1 MFSFE
6 KRPNYDII
14 FKTKRGDLMK
24 VLFKVSV
31 PISITLLFLIFYIFE
46 DNALFIVV
54 FSSILL
60 VLMANLYFQV
70 YFYRRKDQ
78 KISWLTK
85 KLKDTQM
92 IVERK
97 DIAEKK
103 VIAEMPLG
111 IIVFDES
118 LNVNWANNCAKD
130 IFENFLIK
138 RNIETLSAEIFNNL
152 IDKEPK
158 KVLVMKIYTHEYE
171 VEFDFENLILYLTQV
186 SEREEIRRKYDDATD
201 VIAVLNL
208 DNLDDAVSVLDV
220 SERSYIQGRYLQVL
234 ENWGAEFGFYIVPI
248 TNSKLIAVM
257 NKSNLLE
264 LIDNEFKILNEI
276 SEISKENDLL
286 VTLSSGIG
294 CANIKF
300 NKLGDIAENALDLAL
315 SRGGD
320 QIVVNIEGDDLLYF
334 GGNTNTAEKRTRITT
349 RINTQKLEKLFEESN
364 RVFIMSHVLPDTD
377 ALGASMGIL
386 KLAQTFNKE
395 AYIVL
400 DTETADKTVKKIIQ
414 LIEYEYVTF
423 LDYIITPSLAIDYIK
438 KDDLLILV
446 DHHSYGQSMEP
457 KVIAKSKKLVIID
470 HHRKLKDAVPNALIS
485 HIEPYAS
492 SSVELVTEM
501 IDLASKE
508 VEINQ
513 FEATVMLSGIM
524 VDTNNFI
531 YRTGSRTFEAA
542 AILRKFG
549 AETFKVKTILREG
562 LEEIQLKSQLL
573 SIAEVIHSKFSIVI
587 VPNNIPTS
595 RNLLAKVADML
606 LEIDNTVASFAI
618 GYFEERMVG
627 ISARSLEGFNVQ
639 VIMEKFS
646 GGGHLNNAGAQIET
660 NDIEKV
666 KAELIEFIDKAI
678 QEEKPMKV
686 ILIKDVRN
694 KGKKGE
700 IIDVAAGYGNYLL
713 SSKNAIE
720 ATTENLQSIETEK
733 AKKEEIERK
742 LLEEMKAL
750 KEKIEKLPVK
760 VHVKIGDNGK
770 LFGKINSKQIA
781 HEYKKQNGLDI
792 DKRKIQLKDNMSALG
807 NYIVDVKLHKNVT
820 AKIEVLVI
828 EE

>member
-1 MFSFE
+1 M
-6 KRPNYDII
+6 
-14 FKTKRGDLMK
+14 KT
-24 VLFKVSV
+24 LFKVLV
-31 PISITLLFLIFYIFE
+31 PISVTLLFLIFYIYQ
-46 DNALFIVV
+46 DNVV
-54 FSSILL
+54 FIIVSSSIIAI
-60 VLMANLYFQV
+60 VMANLYLQV
-70 YFYRRKDQ
+70 YFYRRKDH
-78 KISWLTK
+78 KITSLTK
-85 KLKDTQM
+85 KLKETQD
-92 IVERK
+92 IVDRK

-111 IIVFDES
+111 IIIFDES
-118 LNVNWANNCAKD
+118 LVIKWANNCAKD
-130 IFENFLIK
+130 IFENILVK
-138 RNIETLSAEIFNNL
+138 RNIETLSSEIFNNL
-152 IDKEPK
+152 IDKKPK

-186 SEREEIRRKYDDATD
+186 SEREEMKRKYDNATD
-201 VIAVLNL
+201 VIAFLNL
-208 DNLDDAVSVLDV
+208 DNLDDAISVLDV

-234 ENWGAEFGFYIVPI
+234 ENWGEEFGFYIVPI

-257 NKSNLLE
+257 HKANLVD
-264 LIDNEFKILNEI
+264 LIENEFKILNEI

-286 VTLSSGIG
+286 VTLSSGIA

-300 NKLGDIAENALDLAL
+300 SELGYIAEDALNLAL

-320 QIVVNIEGDDLLYF
+320 QIVVNIEGNDLRYF

-364 RVFIMSHVLPDTD
+364 RVFIMPHIFPDTD
-377 ALGASMGIL
+377 ALGAAMGIL
-386 KLAQTFNKE
+386 KFAQTFNKE
-395 AYIVL
+395 AYIIL
-400 DTETADKTVKKIIQ
+400 DSSTVDKTVKKIMQ
-414 LIEYEYVTF
+414 LIEYEYVIF
-423 LDYIITPSLAIDYIK
+423 LDSVITPGFALDNINRE
-438 KDDLLILV
+438 DLLIIV
-446 DHHSYGQSMEP
+446 DHHSYGQTMEE
-457 KVIAKSKKLVIID
+457 KIITRTKKLVIID
-470 HHRKLKDAVPNALIS
+470 HHRKLTDAIPDALIS

-501 IDLASKE
+501 IDLASKD
-508 VEINQ
+508 VDINQ

-549 AETFKVKTILREG
+549 ADTFKVKTILREG
-562 LEEIQLKSQLL
+562 LDEIQLKSQLL

-587 VPNNIPTS
+587 VPANIPTS

-606 LEIDNTVASFAI
+606 LEIDNTVASFAL
-618 GYFEERMVG
+618 GYFEEGMVG

-639 VIMEKFS
+639 IIMEKFN
-646 GGGHLNNAGAQIET
+646 GGGHLNNAGAQIEAD
-660 NDIEKV
+660 DIEKV
-666 KAELIEFIDKAI
+666 KTDLITFINEAI

-686 ILIKDVRN
+686 ILIKDVKN

-700 IIDVAAGYGNYLL
+700 VIDVAAGYGNYLL

-733 AKKEEIERK
+733 AKREEKERK
-742 LLEEMKAL
+742 EFEEMKAL

-760 VHVKIGDNGK
+760 VHVKIGENGK

-781 HEYKKQNGLDI
+781 HEYKKQNNIDI

-807 NYIVDVKLHKNVT
+807 NYIIDVKLHKNVT
-820 AKIEVLVI
+820 AKIEVLVV

>member
-1 MFSFE
+1 MKTLFKVLVPISVTLILITF
-6 KRPNYDII
+6 II
-14 FKTKRGDLMK
+14 FKDNSVF
-24 VLFKVSV
+24 VLVLSGIV
-31 PISITLLFLIFYIFE
+31 FLI
-46 DNALFIVV
+46 
-54 FSSILL
+54 
-60 VLMANLYFQV
+60 MANAYFQIF
-70 YFYRRKDQ
+70 YYRRKDQ
-78 KISWLTK
+78 KITWLSK
-85 KLKDTQM
+85 KLKDTQNL
-92 IVERK
+92 VNRK

-111 IIVFDES
+111 ILLFDES
-118 LNVNWANNCAKD
+118 LEIKWANNCAKD
-130 IFENFLIK
+130 IFENVLIK
-138 RNIETLSAEIFNNL
+138 RNIETLSTDLFNNL
-152 IDKEPK
+152 ISKQPE
-158 KVLVMKIYTHEYE
+158 KVLILKIYTHEYE

-186 SEREEIRRKYDDATD
+186 SEREETKRKYDDSTD

-208 DNLDDAVSVLDV
+208 DNLDDAISVLDV
-220 SERSYIQGRYLQVL
+220 SERSYIQGRYLKVL
-234 ENWGAEFGFYIVPI
+234 EDWAEEFGFYLIPI
-248 TNSKLIAVM
+248 ANAKLIAVM
-257 NKSNLLE
+257 NKTNLVD
-264 LIDNEFKILNEI
+264 LIENEFGILSEI

-286 VTLSSGIG
+286 VTLSSGIA

-300 NKLGDIAENALDLAL
+300 NKLGDIAEDALDLAL

-320 QIVVNIEGDDLLYF
+320 QIVVNIEGNDLRYF

-349 RINTQKLEKLFEESN
+349 RINIQKLEKLFEESH
-364 RVFIMSHVLPDTD
+364 RVFIMPHIHPDTD
-377 ALGASMGIL
+377 ALGAAMGIL

-400 DTETADKTVKKIIQ
+400 DIDGSDKTVKKIIQ
-414 LIEYEYVTF
+414 LIEYEYVVF
-423 LDYIITPSLAIDYIK
+423 LDHIISTDLALDFINRE
-438 KDDLLILV
+438 DLLILV
-446 DHHSYGQSMEP
+446 DHHSFGQTLEA
-457 KVIAKSKKLVIID
+457 KVISKTKKLVIID
-470 HHRKLKDAVPNALIS
+470 HHRKLSDAVPNALIS

-501 IDLASKE
+501 IDLASKD

-549 AETFKVKTILREG
+549 ADTFKVKTILREG

-573 SIAEVIHSKFSIVI
+573 SIAEVIHSKFSLVI
-587 VPNNIPTS
+587 VPNNIPTT

-606 LEIDNTVASFAI
+606 LEIDDTVASFAL
-618 GYFEERMVG
+618 GYFEDGMVG

-639 VIMEKFS
+639 VIMEKFN

-660 NDIEKV
+660 KEIDNV
-666 KAELIEFIDKAI
+666 KKELIEFINDAI
-678 QEEKPMKV
+678 QEEKPMKI
-686 ILIKDVRN
+686 ILIKDVKGR
-694 KGKKGE
+694 GKKGE

-720 ATTENLQSIETEK
+720 ATTENMQSIEIEK
-733 AKKEEIERK
+733 AKKEEKERK

-750 KEKIEKLPVK
+750 KEKIESVPVK
-760 VHVKIGDNGK
+760 VFVKIGGNGK

-781 HEYKKQNGLDI
+781 SEFKKQNNLDI
-792 DKRKIQLKDNMSALG
+792 DKRKIQLKNDISALG
-807 NYIVDVKLHKNVT
+807 NYNVDVKLHKDVT
-820 AKIEVLVI
+820 AVIEVLVV

>member
-1 MFSFE
+1 
-6 KRPNYDII
+6 
-14 FKTKRGDLMK
+14 MK
-24 VLFKVSV
+24 ALFKVLV
-31 PISITLLFLIFYIFE
+31 PISITLLYLIFYIFK
-46 DNALFIVV
+46 DNAVFIIV
-54 FSSILL
+54 FSGIII
-60 VLMANLYFQV
+60 VIMANLYFQV
-70 YFYRRKDQ
+70 YYYRGKDR
-78 KISWLTK
+78 KISWLSK
-85 KLKDTQM
+85 KLKETQD
-92 IVERK
+92 IVDRK

-118 LNVNWANNCAKD
+118 LIVKWANNCAKD
-130 IFENFLIK
+130 IFENILIK
-138 RNIETLSAEIFNNL
+138 RNIETLSTEIFNNL
-152 IDKEPK
+152 IDKQPSK
-158 KVLVMKIYTHEYE
+158 ILVMKIYMHEYE

-186 SEREEIRRKYDDATD
+186 SEREEIKRKYDDATD
-201 VIAVLNL
+201 VIAVINL
-208 DNLDDAVSVLDV
+208 DNLDDAISVLDV
-220 SERSYIQGRYLQVL
+220 SERSYIQGKYLQVL
-234 ENWGAEFGFYIVPI
+234 ENWGEDFGFYLVPI
-248 TNSKLIAVM
+248 TNSKLIAIM
-257 NKSNLLE
+257 NKSNLLD
-264 LIDNEFKILNEI
+264 LIENEFKILNEI
-276 SEISKENDLL
+276 SDISKENDLL

-294 CANIKF
+294 CANVKF
-300 NKLGDIAENALDLAL
+300 NKLGDIAEDALDLAL

-320 QIVVNIEGDDLLYF
+320 QIVVNIEGNNLRYF

-349 RINTQKLEKLFEESN
+349 RINTQKLEKLFDESN
-364 RVFIMSHVLPDTD
+364 RVFIMPHVLPDTD
-377 ALGASMGIL
+377 ALGAAMGIL
-386 KLAQTFNKE
+386 KLAQAFNKE

-400 DTETADKTVKKIIQ
+400 DSEGADKTVKKIIQ
-414 LIEYEYVTF
+414 LISYEYITF
-423 LDYIITPSLAIDYIK
+423 LDYIITPSIALDYIK

-446 DHHSYGQSMEP
+446 DHHSYGQTME
-457 KVIAKSKKLVIID
+457 KRIISKTKKLVIID
-470 HHRKLKDAVPNALIS
+470 HHRKLTDAVPNALIS

-501 IDLASKE
+501 IDLASNE

-542 AILRKFG
+542 AILRKYG
-549 AETFKVKTILREG
+549 ADTFKVKTILREG
-562 LEEIQLKSQLL
+562 LDEIQMKSQLL
-573 SIAEVIHSKFSIVI
+573 SLAQVIHSKFSLII
-587 VPNNIPTS
+587 VPTNIPTT

-618 GYFEERMVG
+618 GYFEDGMVG

-639 VIMEKFS
+639 VIMEKFN

-666 KAELIEFIDKAI
+666 KVELIEFINEAI

-686 ILIKDVRN
+686 ILIKDVKN
-694 KGKKGE
+694 KGKKGDV
-700 IIDVAAGYGNYLL
+700 IDVAAGYGNYLL

-733 AKKEEIERK
+733 AKKEEIERR
-742 LLEEMKAL
+742 LFEEMKSL

-781 HEYKKQNGLDI
+781 QEYKKQNGLDI

-807 NYIVDVKLHKNVT
+807 NYSIDVKLHKNVT
-820 AKIEVLVI
+820 AKIEVLVV

>member
-1 MFSFE
+1 
-6 KRPNYDII
+6 
-14 FKTKRGDLMK
+14 MK
-24 VLFKVSV
+24 ALFKVLV
-31 PISITLLFLIFYIFE
+31 PISITL
-46 DNALFIVV
+46 
-54 FSSILL
+54 ILL
-60 VLMANLYFQV
+60 VFIIFQDNSVFVLTFSGVIILVMANLYFQIF
-70 YFYRRKDQ
+70 YYRRKDQ
-78 KISWLTK
+78 KISWLSK
-85 KLKDTQM
+85 KLKATQNL
-92 IVERK
+92 VQRK

-111 IIVFDES
+111 IVLFDES
-118 LNVNWANNCAKD
+118 LVVKWANNCAKD
-130 IFENFLIK
+130 IFENVLIK
-138 RNIETLSAEIFNNL
+138 RNIETLSTDIFNNL
-152 IDKEPK
+152 TSKQPE
-158 KVLVMKIYTHEYE
+158 KVMVLKIYTHEYE

-186 SEREEIRRKYDDATD
+186 SEREEMKRKYDDATD
-201 VIAVLNL
+201 VIAVINL
-208 DNLDDAVSVLDV
+208 DNLDDAISVLDV

-234 ENWGAEFGFYIVPI
+234 ENWGEEFGFYLVPI
-248 TNSKLIAVM
+248 TNSKLIAIM
-257 NKSNLLE
+257 NKSNLID
-264 LIDNEFKILNEI
+264 LIENEFKILNRI

-286 VTLSSGIG
+286 VTLSSGIA
-294 CANIKF
+294 CSNIKF
-300 NKLGDIAENALDLAL
+300 NKLGEIAEDALDLAL

-320 QIVVNIEGDDLLYF
+320 QIVVNIEGRDLRYF

-364 RVFIMSHVLPDTD
+364 RVFIMPHIHPDTD

-395 AYIVL
+395 AYVIL
-400 DTETADKTVKKIIQ
+400 DIESSDNTVQKIMQ
-414 LIEYEYVTF
+414 LIEYEYVAF
-423 LDYIITPSLAIDYIK
+423 LDYIITPGLALDYITRE
-438 KDDLLILV
+438 DLLILV
-446 DHHSYGQSMEP
+446 DHHSYGQTIEE
-457 KVIAKSKKLVIID
+457 KIITRTKKLVIID
-470 HHRKLKDAVPNALIS
+470 HHRKLSDAIPNALIS

-501 IDLASKE
+501 IDLASKD

-549 AETFKVKTILREG
+549 ADTFKVKTILREG
-562 LEEIQLKSQLL
+562 LDEIQLKSQLL

-587 VPNNIPTS
+587 VPNNIPTT

-618 GYFEERMVG
+618 GYFEEGMVG

-639 VIMEKFS
+639 IIMEKFK

-660 NDIEKV
+660 NDINKV
-666 KAELIEFIDKAI
+666 KAELIEFINDAI

-686 ILIKDVRN
+686 ILIKDVKN

-700 IIDVAAGYGNYLL
+700 VIDVAAGYGNYLL

-742 LLEEMKAL
+742 LFEEMKAL
-750 KEKIEKLPVK
+750 KEKIEILPVK
-760 VHVKIGDNGK
+760 VFVKIGENGK
-770 LFGKINSKQIA
+770 LFGKINSKQIS

-792 DKRKIQLKDNMSALG
+792 DKRKILLKENMSALG
-807 NYIVDVKLHKNVT
+807 NYTVDVKLHKNVT
-820 AKIEVLVI
+820 AKIEVLVV

>member
-1 MFSFE
+1 VKTLFKVLVPISVTLILITF
-6 KRPNYDII
+6 II
-14 FKTKRGDLMK
+14 FKDNSVF
-24 VLFKVSV
+24 VLVLSGIV
-31 PISITLLFLIFYIFE
+31 FLI
-46 DNALFIVV
+46 
-54 FSSILL
+54 
-60 VLMANLYFQV
+60 MANAYFQIF
-70 YFYRRKDQ
+70 YYRRKDQ
-78 KISWLTK
+78 KITWLSK
-85 KLKDTQM
+85 KLKDTQNL
-92 IVERK
+92 VNRK

-111 IIVFDES
+111 ILLFDES
-118 LNVNWANNCAKD
+118 LEIKWANNCAKD
-130 IFENFLIK
+130 IFENVLIK
-138 RNIETLSAEIFNNL
+138 RNIETLSTDLFNNL
-152 IDKEPK
+152 ISKQPE
-158 KVLVMKIYTHEYE
+158 KVLILKIYTHEYE

-186 SEREEIRRKYDDATD
+186 SEREETKRKYDDSTD

-208 DNLDDAVSVLDV
+208 DNLDDAISVLDV
-220 SERSYIQGRYLQVL
+220 SERSYIQGRYLKVL
-234 ENWGAEFGFYIVPI
+234 EDWAEEFGFYLIPI
-248 TNSKLIAVM
+248 ANAKLIAVM
-257 NKSNLLE
+257 NKTNLVD
-264 LIDNEFKILNEI
+264 LIENEFGILSEI

-286 VTLSSGIG
+286 VTLSSGIA

-300 NKLGDIAENALDLAL
+300 NKLGDIAEDALDLAL

-320 QIVVNIEGDDLLYF
+320 QIVVNIEGNDLRYF

-349 RINTQKLEKLFEESN
+349 RINIQKLEKLFEESH
-364 RVFIMSHVLPDTD
+364 RVFIMPHIHPDTD
-377 ALGASMGIL
+377 ALGAAMGIL

-400 DTETADKTVKKIIQ
+400 DIDGSDKTVKKIIQ
-414 LIEYEYVTF
+414 LIEYEYVVF
-423 LDYIITPSLAIDYIK
+423 LDHIISTDLALDFINRE
-438 KDDLLILV
+438 DLLILV
-446 DHHSYGQSMEP
+446 DHHSFGQTLEA
-457 KVIAKSKKLVIID
+457 KVISKTKKLVIID
-470 HHRKLKDAVPNALIS
+470 HHRKLSDAVPNALIS

-501 IDLASKE
+501 IDLASKD

-549 AETFKVKTILREG
+549 ADTFKVKTILREG

-573 SIAEVIHSKFSIVI
+573 SIAEVIHSKFSLVI
-587 VPNNIPTS
+587 VPNNIPTT

-606 LEIDNTVASFAI
+606 LEIDDTVASFAL
-618 GYFEERMVG
+618 GYFEDGMVG

-639 VIMEKFS
+639 VIMEKFN

-660 NDIEKV
+660 KEIDNV
-666 KAELIEFIDKAI
+666 KKELIEFINDAI
-678 QEEKPMKV
+678 QEEKPMKI
-686 ILIKDVRN
+686 ILIKDVKGR
-694 KGKKGE
+694 GKKGE

-720 ATTENLQSIETEK
+720 ATTENMQSIEIEK
-733 AKKEEIERK
+733 AKKEEKERK

-750 KEKIEKLPVK
+750 KEKIESVPVK
-760 VHVKIGDNGK
+760 VFVKIGGNGK

-781 HEYKKQNGLDI
+781 SEFKKQNNLDI
-792 DKRKIQLKDNMSALG
+792 DKRKIQLKNDISALG
-807 NYIVDVKLHKNVT
+807 NYNVDVKLHKDVT
-820 AKIEVLVI
+820 AVIEVLVV